1 MGLINNIIEFHI
13 LRKINNF
20 KFYIMRYDFLM
31 HFSSYTKVA
40 QRFSNSKTIKV
51 LIYETVFSVK
61 EKYCN
66 LNNIF
71 SVRKMSHVHT
81 YVVLKIDPLHKS
93 LRFWFPSRKIW
104 SQQRRQV
111 VLIASLW
118 FDLCS
123 LRSSFLMHEHYQYFW
138 KCIFS
143 QQHLSNPTKTLEIS
157 IRYTN
162 SSRLNVYSVKE
173 NDL

>member
-1 MGLINNIIEFHI
+1 MYVIWITSFSI
-13 LRKINNF
+13 LSDKLKDFQIWKPL
-20 KFYIMRYDFLM
+20 KFWFMKQYFL
-31 HFSSYTKVA
+31 
-40 QRFSNSKTIKV
+40 SKK
-51 LIYETVFSVK
+51 
-61 EKYCN
+61 KYCN

-71 SVRKMSHVHT
+71 SARKMSHVHT

-162 SSRLNVYSVKE
+162 SSTLNIHSVEE